1 MFYLLKR
8 RREESSTLA
17 KARDILRWSED
28 QFVFWEPPCG
38 PDDELES
45 PGGKNK
51 KFHPGRWHYPSVYEQ
66 YSCYISI
73 DASASKMIAA
83 YLAMYRADGDPSDL
97 EKAKALADA
106 ITQVQEPSGRV
117 PTFWSAGSKAGWL
130 AEERYD
136 WLNCMAS
143 CAKALM
149 DVADTVGRTLPRH
162 GRN

>member
-1 MFYLLKR
+1 
-8 RREESSTLA
+8 
-17 KARDILRWSED
+17 
-28 QFVFWEPPCG
+28 
-38 PDDELES
+38 
-45 PGGKNK
+45 
-51 KFHPGRWHYPSVYEQ
+51 
-66 YSCYISI
+66 
-73 DASASKMIAA
+73 MIAA
-83 YLAMYRADGDPSDL
+83 YLAMYRAEGDPLDL

-149 DVADTVGRTLPRH
+149 DVADVVGHKRCHHTGLPEARPPIVADDATDKVLSL
-162 GRN
+162 